1 MENESLSGTSPNP
14 RLEYELIHKARMHWS
29 DHMMR
34 WRQIVLPLCAAI
46 ISFFILVQ
54 PHLWW
59 IGWFLGLFI
68 LLYWRAIERLI
79 DIQIR
84 GFYLRIL
91 ELEKELSM
99 TFYSHYT
106 FSNLNPRY
114 PNANTIREY
123 LDDGSFN
130 YDELINL
137 ARQSAEMEQV
147 YEREQ
152 EQEYSATRLGR
163 RLLELVGLFPVR
175 GQSFVTPRGHDIHT
189 LLVAAYFVI
198 GILTFI
204 VYSLTPLL
212 SG

>member
-1 MENESLSGTSPNP
+1 
-14 RLEYELIHKARMHWS
+14 
-29 DHMMR
+29 
-34 WRQIVLPLCAAI
+34 
-46 ISFFILVQ
+46 
-54 PHLWW
+54 
-59 IGWFLGLFI
+59 
-68 LLYWRAIERLI
+68 
-79 DIQIR
+79 
-84 GFYLRIL
+84 
-91 ELEKELSM
+91 M
-99 TFYSHYT
+99 TFYSHYI